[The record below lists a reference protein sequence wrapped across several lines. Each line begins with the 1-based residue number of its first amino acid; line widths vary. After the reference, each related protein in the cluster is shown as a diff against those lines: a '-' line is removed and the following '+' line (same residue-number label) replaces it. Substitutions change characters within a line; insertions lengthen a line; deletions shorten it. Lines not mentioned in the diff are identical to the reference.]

1 MIIWTAFLIGFLG
14 SFHCAGMCGPIA
26 ISLPHKNQSPFNTF
40 INGLLYNLGRIA
52 TYTFLGVII
61 GIIGKGFFLAGMQR
75 WISMGLGI
83 LLLIIA
89 IFSINVETKIVKLKL
104 VNDFNQWLSRSLGKL
119 LKTGTKASLVGIGV
133 LNGFLPCGL
142 VYMAIAGAVSNSSIL
157 DSIEYMVFFGLGTM
171 PMMLGLSVSGRLIPV
186 KLKNLIR
193 KAYPVFLILFA
204 ILFILRGLNFDVPLE
219 IQLWHDAE
227 NMQYCH

>member
-1 MIIWTAFLIGFLG
+1 MLIWTAFLIGFLG

-26 ISLPHKNQSPFNTF
+26 ISIPHQDKNPLN
-40 INGLLYNLGRIA
+40 ILLNGLSYNIGRIM
-52 TYTFLGVII
+52 TYTFLGLVI
-61 GIIGKGFFLAGMQR
+61 GLIGKGFFLAGAQR

-89 IFSINVETKIVKLKL
+89 LFSINVETKIVKIKF
-104 VNDFNQWLSRSLGKL
+104 VNDFNQWLSHNLGFLLRSK
-119 LKTGTKASLVGIGV
+119 SRWSIIGIGI

-142 VYMAIAGAVSNSSIL
+142 VYMAIAGALSHSDIWHSVQ
-157 DSIEYMVFFGLGTM
+157 YMVFFGLGTM

-186 KLKNLIR
+186 KIKNLIR
-193 KAYPVFLILFA
+193 KAYPIFLILFA
-204 ILFILRGLNFDVPLE
+204 ILFIMRGLNFDVPLE

-227 NMQYCH
+227 NMNYCH